1 MVSFQFCVSG
11 PVSKLQPVWLCANW
25 LIQHLSCEHQVE
37 RTSRM
42 WLLSRGLRIVNYL
55 SCIGGAVLMSC
66 NVFLEL
72 TVVHTMLLFYS
83 METWEKKKNLHES
96 ESIVSV
102 EHISKKKKNIL
113 CPYSSFPP
121 TLEQNKGLK
130 HEILSCAHEKQ
141 CFFCFCLC
149 PLHITQTNIQKRHV
163 PNSIIMCAL
172 FSSWT
177 VKSHSTWEI
186 ENWGHLLL
194 ISINQ
199 ILVITVDENKY

>member
-1 MVSFQFCVSG
+1 MVQC
-11 PVSKLQPVWLCANW
+11 LC
-25 LIQHLSCEHQVE
+25 LVMFSLSWQWCTQC
-37 RTSRM
+37 
-42 WLLSRGLRIVNYL
+42 Y
-55 SCIGGAVLMSC
+55 
-66 NVFLEL
+66 
-72 TVVHTMLLFYS
+72 YS
-83 METWEKKKNLHES
+83 TLWRHEKKKKSSWIRINRFCWAYLKK
-96 ESIVSV
+96 
-102 EHISKKKKNIL
+102 KKKKNIL

-130 HEILSCAHEKQ
+130 REILSCAHKKQ